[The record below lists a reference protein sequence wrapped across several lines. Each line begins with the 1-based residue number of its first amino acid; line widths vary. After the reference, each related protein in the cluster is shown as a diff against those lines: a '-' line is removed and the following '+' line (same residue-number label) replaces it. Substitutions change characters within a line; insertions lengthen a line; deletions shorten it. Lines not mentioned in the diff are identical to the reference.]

1 MNSEDGHSKGKQVL
15 GIIVAALTIGI
26 VLTNMNLI
34 YGLLSTVFP
43 IGSTGVITS
52 AGIRVYKEI
61 ECINNV
67 SSINWQTLNP
77 GQSKDVTV
85 YVKNTGTVPLS
96 LDFNINNWDPKASS
110 SYLFLTWDYTGVQIQ
125 PNQVLPVK
133 FTLSV
138 SQNIQGI
145 TIFSFDIY
153 LTGTEVT

>member
-1 MNSEDGHSKGKQVL
+1 MSSEDSGSKGKRVV
-15 GIIVAALTIGI
+15 GIIAAALTIEI

-43 IGSTGVITS
+43 IGSTGVIAS
-52 AGIRVYKEI
+52 AGIRVYREL

-67 SSINWQTLNP
+67 SLINWQTLSP

-96 LDFNINNWDPKASS
+96 LDFNATNWSPPGSS
-110 SYLFLTWDYTGVQIQ
+110 TYFDLSWDYTGAQIQ
-125 PNQVLPVK
+125 PNQVLAVK

-138 SQNIQGI
+138 SQYIQGI
-145 TIFSFDIY
+145 TSFSFDIY
-153 LTGTEVT
+153 ITGTEAT